1 MEIDGTEFLDWLH
14 EIRKESL
21 AERKRL
27 GLSGVEWLKQVEER
41 AAAVE
46 KEIAELAAPV
56 ARDKPGKN
64 SQP

>member
-14 EIRKESL
+14 EIRRESL

-27 GLSGVEWLKQVEER
+27 GISGVEWLKQGEER

-46 KEIAELAAPV
+46 KEIAGLAAPV
-56 ARDKPGKN
+56 ARDKPPTGR
-64 SQP
+64 QP